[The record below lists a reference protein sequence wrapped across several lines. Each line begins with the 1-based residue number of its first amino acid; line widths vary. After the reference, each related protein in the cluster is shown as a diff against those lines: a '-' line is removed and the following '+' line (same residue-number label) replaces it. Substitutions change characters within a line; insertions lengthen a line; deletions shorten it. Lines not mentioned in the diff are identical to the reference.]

1 MRVKIYRGGC
11 DVETHEIPPL
21 VGRTITRDGIEVGT
35 ERLDCGSE
43 SEAEADDVA
52 DIIERFTFSPEEGG
66 VLRRLVRKWERSD
79 EGWRHVDRV
88 ANGTFDM
95 VIIAPEETEAIT
107 RIDVDDVQAWP
118 EEDTGGDRV
127 RELEGLVDR
136 LVSEAGA

>member
-1 MRVKIYRGGC
+1 M
-11 DVETHEIPPL
+11 
-21 VGRTITRDGIEVGT
+21 
-35 ERLDCGSE
+35 
-43 SEAEADDVA
+43 
-52 DIIERFTFSPEEGG
+52 
-66 VLRRLVRKWERSD
+66 
-79 EGWRHVDRV
+79 DRV